1 MHLTTVALQV
11 LWSIM
16 QKLIM
21 WIVISRSILEHSTSI
36 FHEELFVYNV
46 SLYKANKSFASTISK
61 LFPLINSAVI
71 LSLIKNA
78 DSRWREF
85 IMHASMQKIVS
96 ALLPVLYANVS
107 FFVLDDIDESLSFER
122 CTMKA
127 GDEINCSQITTAAS
141 TRFSSLIV
149 ENELNL
155 NGK

>member
-11 LWSIM
+11 LWSII

-36 FHEELFVYNV
+36 FHEELFVNNV
-46 SLYKANKSFASTISK
+46 SLYKANKSVASTISK

-85 IMHASMQKIVS
+85 IMHASMQKNCFCASPS
-96 ALLPVLYANVS
+96 ALCKCFIFRSRWHWWKFELRAMHNESRRRDKLQSNYNCCFHSVLIS
-107 FFVLDDIDESLSFER
+107 
-122 CTMKA
+122 
-127 GDEINCSQITTAAS
+127 NC
-141 TRFSSLIV
+141 
-149 ENELNL
+149 
-155 NGK
+155 GKWIKS